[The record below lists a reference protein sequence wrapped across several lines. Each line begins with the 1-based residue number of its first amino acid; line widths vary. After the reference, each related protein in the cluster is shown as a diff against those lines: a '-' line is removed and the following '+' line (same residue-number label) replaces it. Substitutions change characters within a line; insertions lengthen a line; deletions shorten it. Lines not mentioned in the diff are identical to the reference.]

1 MRVTS
6 TQVYDGMVAN
16 LQRRQQQL
24 TQAQSRLTSGKRVQ
38 QASDDPAAAAVAERA
53 RAALARHQGQQRALE
68 ASRSA
73 MQLSESALGQ
83 AGDLMLQVRDQILA
97 AGNGSYSD
105 SERRILGDSIR
116 GLRRDLLAV
125 ANRDDGSGGALFGG
139 QGAAGAPFVEAA
151 GGVGGVGGVQ
161 WRGAAG
167 QAQAHADGSMPL
179 SLDGQAVWLQAPL
192 ASSPGS
198 SVSVFDVLD
207 RVANE
212 LLTPGRSSAAVAAG
226 VQQALEEVDSV
237 TQNLSRWRAY
247 TGESLRRADEQ
258 ASRLA
263 QATLEAQSTRSQAE
277 DVDMVQAISDYQAQQ
292 NGYEALL
299 KTYASMQRVSLF
311 QYLG

>member
-6 TQVYDGMVAN
+6 TQVFDGMVAT

-24 TQAQSRLTSGKRVQ
+24 GQAQGRLTSGKRVQ

-53 RAALARHQGQQRALE
+53 MAALARHQGNQRALE

-73 MQLSESALGQ
+73 MALGESALGQ
-83 AGDLMLQVRDQILA
+83 AGDLMLQVRDQIVA

-105 SERRILGDSIR
+105 SERRVLGDSIR
-116 GLRRDLLAV
+116 GLRSDLLAV
-125 ANRDDGSGGALFGG
+125 ANRDDGAGGALFGG
-139 QGAAGAPFVEAA
+139 QGAAGAPFVDA
-151 GGVGGVGGVQ
+151 VGGVQ

-167 QAQAHADGSMPL
+167 QSQASADGSMPL
-179 SLDGQAVWLQAPL
+179 SLDGRAVWLQAPD
-192 ASSPGS
+192 ASNPGA

-212 LLTPGRSSAAVAAG
+212 LLTPGRSSAVVAAG
-226 VQQALEEVDSV
+226 AQQALADVDSV
-237 TQNLSRWRAY
+237 TQNLSRWRAN

-263 QATLEAQSTRSQAE
+263 QATLEAQRTRSQAE
-277 DVDMVQAISDYQAQQ
+277 DVDMVQAISDYQSQQ
-292 NGYEALL
+292 SGYEAML
-299 KTYASMQRVSLF
+299 KAYASMQRVSLF
-311 QYLG
+311 QFLG

>member
-6 TQVYDGMVAN
+6 TQVYDGMVAT

-24 TQAQSRLTSGKRVQ
+24 TQAQTRLTSGKRVQ

-53 RAALARHQGQQRALE
+53 LAALARHQGEQRALE

-83 AGDLMLQVRDQILA
+83 AGDLMLQVRDQIVA

-105 SERRILGDSIR
+105 SERRVLGQSIR
-116 GLRRDLLAV
+116 GLRSDLLAL
-125 ANRDDGSGGALFGG
+125 ANRDDGAGRALFGG
-139 QGAAGAPFVEAA
+139 QGSSGPPLVDAA
-151 GGVGGVGGVQ
+151 GGVQ
-161 WRGAAG
+161 WRGASG
-167 QAQAHADGSMPL
+167 QAQASADGSLPL
-179 SLDGQAVWLQAPL
+179 ALDGRAVWLQAPD
-192 ASSPGS
+192 AANPGA

-207 RVANE
+207 RVAND

-226 VQQALEEVDSV
+226 VQQALADVDSV
-237 TQNLSRWRAY
+237 TQNLSRWRANA
-247 TGESLRRADEQ
+247 GETLRRADDQ

-263 QATLEAQSTRSQAE
+263 QATLQAQSTRSQAE
-277 DVDMVQAISDYQAQQ
+277 DVDMVQAISDYQSQQ
-292 NGYEALL
+292 SGYEALL

-311 QYLG
+311 QFLS